1 MILDNYSLEKNIG
14 KGAFGEVF
22 LTTKKGTSKLF
33 ATKQID
39 REFFDNQTTQK
50 YFLNEVYILKELN
63 HPNIVHFE
71 NLKKNKTKY
80 LYNHGILQW
89 R

>member
-33 ATKQID
+33 AAKQID
-39 REFFDNQTTQK
+39 REFFDNQTTK
-50 YFLNEVYILKELN
+50 
-63 HPNIVHFE
+63 
-71 NLKKNKTKY
+71 KY
-80 LYNHGILQW
+80 LLNSLLMIL
-89 R
+89 RVEEIN